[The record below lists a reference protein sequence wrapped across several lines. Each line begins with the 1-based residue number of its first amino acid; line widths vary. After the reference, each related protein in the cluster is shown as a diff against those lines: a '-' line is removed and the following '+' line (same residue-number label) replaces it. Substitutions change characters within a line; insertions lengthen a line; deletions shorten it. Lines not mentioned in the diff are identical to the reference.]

1 MRAFSRAIVGAA
13 FSGALAAG
21 SATIGAAPASAHAV
35 ATRCDWRG
43 CSHIVCN
50 YTGDRCHRFFGAIR
64 RYYDRERYGRLYR
77 ESGYAPYYDRA
88 RFDHEGRYRFGEDFE
103 RWRYDCDR
111 DADRCY
117 VRRSYAWD
125 RGPYFDD

>member
-1 MRAFSRAIVGAA
+1 MRPNSRIVLGAA
-13 FSGALAAG
+13 LSGLLAIGAAAAG
-21 SATIGAAPASAHAV
+21 SSPASAHAV

-50 YTGDRCHRFFGAIR
+50 YTGDRCHRFFGPR
-64 RYYDRERYGRLYR
+64 RYFDRARYGRLDRDFRY
-77 ESGYAPYYDRA
+77 GPADYDRET
-88 RFDHEGRYRFGEDFE
+88 FYGEGGYGDREDFE
-103 RWRYDCDR
+103 RWHYDCDH